1 MPSLNEIIKKVLPKQ
16 KEITIRVVVDV
27 AESYKQLFSAMEG
40 LKDKDIERIG
50 NVFERTFKM
59 IDKRISK

>member
-27 AESYKQLFSAMEG
+27 AESYKQLFIAMKG
-40 LKDKDIERIG
+40 LKDKDIEEIG
-50 NVFERTFKM
+50 DVCERTFKM
-59 IDKRISK
+59 VDKRISK